1 MVRQPS
7 QSGFVLVMT
16 LWVLAILTL
25 AASFFAV
32 WTQKTI
38 ELVQTRQTDLQGE
51 IDMYSTQATLIYLLT
66 TQRFT
71 IAGMTISPNIAQ
83 EKSPVNLED
92 LADDSKTLEEI
103 MDEFV
108 ALQRQQKQQQQ
119 EQLQNNPAA
128 IWGNDE
134 NDTILPDGTELA
146 LDDQPYWGYGKAYF
160 ALQDE
165 GGLLNLQLEP
175 EIVLNRLLGLFGIE
189 NELRAPL
196 IAKFNDY
203 VDLDDLHRLNG
214 AEAYHYEEHH
224 LPPPRNHF
232 LLHPL
237 EIYRVLDWREQKNLW
252 NHEQLG
258 QLTTV
263 TVAAHPNFNTA
274 PALVLQAA
282 YNLNELAVERLIKIR
297 QSIPFYMVNTVTQI
311 AGMAPEVDP
320 FESNFFPASALRLT
334 LWYEGAQYMQQTSLR
349 LTPDFSDNK
358 PWQID
363 TNLQLTLLPHYTQTP
378 PIHAPTTLFDAT
390 LSAKTL

>member
-1 MVRQPS
+1 
-7 QSGFVLVMT
+7 MT

-25 AASFFAV
+25 AASLFAA
-32 WTQKTI
+32 WTQRTI
-38 ELVQTRQTDLQGE
+38 ELVQTRQIDLQGE
-51 IDMYSTQATLIYLLT
+51 IDMSSTQATLIYLLT

-71 IAGMTISPNIAQ
+71 IAGMTISSNIAQ
-83 EKSPVNLED
+83 QQPKSPVNLED

-103 MDEFV
+103 LDEF
-108 ALQRQQKQQQQ
+108 AELQRQKQQQQ
-119 EQLQNNPAA
+119 QDNSTT
-128 IWGNDE
+128 IWGNND
-134 NDTILPDGTELA
+134 NDTILPDGSEIA
-146 LDDQPYWGYGKAYF
+146 LDDQPYEGYGKAYF

-175 EIVLNRLLGLFGIE
+175 EIVLNRFLGLFDIE
-189 NELRAPL
+189 YELRAPL

-214 AEAYHYEEHH
+214 AEAYHYEERH
-224 LPPPRNHF
+224 LPPPRNR
-232 LLHPL
+232 LLIHPL

-297 QSIPFYMVNTVTQI
+297 QSIPLYMVNTVTQI
-311 AGMAPEVDP
+311 AGMPPEVNP

-334 LWYEGAQYMQQTSLR
+334 LWYEGAQYMRQTYLR
-349 LTPDFSDNK
+349 LTPTFSGNK

-363 TNLQLTLLPHYTQTP
+363 TRLQLTLLPHYTQISP
-378 PIHAPTTLFDAT
+378 SHAPTTLFDAT

>member
-1 MVRQPS
+1 MVKQPS

-25 AASFFAV
+25 AASFFAI
-32 WTQKTI
+32 WTQKTL
-38 ELVQTRQTDLQGE
+38 ELVQTRQADLQGE
-51 IDMYSTQATLIYLLT
+51 IDMYNTQATLIYLLT

-71 IAGMTISPNIAQ
+71 IAGVTVSPNIAQ

-108 ALQRQQKQQQQ
+108 ARQRQQKQQQ
-119 EQLQNNPAA
+119 EQQQNNPAA
-128 IWGNDE
+128 IWGYDE
-134 NDTILPDGTELA
+134 NDTILSDGTEIA
-146 LDDQPYWGYGKAYF
+146 LDNQPYEGYGKAYF

-196 IAKFNDY
+196 IAKLNDY

-224 LPPPRNHF
+224 LPPPPNHY
-232 LLHPL
+232 LLAPL
-237 EIYRVLDWREQKNLW
+237 EIYRVLDWREQESLW
-252 NHEQLG
+252 DHDQLG
-258 QLTTV
+258 QLITI

-297 QSIPFYMVNTVTQI
+297 QSIPFYMINTVTQI
-311 AGMAPEVDP
+311 AGMPPEVSS

-334 LWYEGAQYMQQTSLR
+334 LWYEGAQYLQQTYLR
-349 LTPDFSDNK
+349 LTPISSGKK

-363 TNLQLTLLPHYTQTP
+363 TNLQLGLLPHYTQTP

-390 LSAKTL
+390 LSTKTL